1 MGANV
6 GVLSNKLIAGALSLA
21 IVLGLVYVNR
31 SSLMTWAAGQG
42 AMGYLTTLAEPIL
55 PTQPINWQT
64 SSPVSE
70 AATDH
75 LPNIIVILADD
86 LGWNDISFYGGG
98 VGEGAVQTPNIDR
111 IAAEGVHFSN
121 GYAGNA
127 TCAPSRAALLTGRY
141 PTRYGF
147 EFTPAPAAMMR
158 LAATFESHRE
168 ELHPGFFLDKN
179 LAEFPDLAEQS
190 VPASEIFLPELLTH
204 QGYHSMALGK
214 WHLGENEGHVPN
226 DQGFD
231 EFLGFLPG
239 AAMFGEFDAPAM
251 VKSIQEFDP
260 IDQFIWPNLTFSVR
274 YNKEQHFTPDEYMT
288 DYLSTQAVRAIE
300 ANTHRPFFM
309 YLSYNAPHTPLHAKQ
324 SDYDALPMIN
334 NHTERVYGAMILSLD
349 RGIGRVMAA
358 LEEAGIDDNTLVIFS
373 SDNGGAHYVG
383 LPNLNAPYRGWKM
396 TFFEGGTHVPFFMRW
411 PERIEAGS
419 EYQRPVTHIDIF
431 STAAA
436 AADVAVPA
444 DRTIDGVDLLPYVDG
459 AIVEDPHEA
468 IFWRTGTYRVVRSG
482 DWKLQL
488 SDPDE
493 TPFLYNLAVDPTEQ
507 LNLAMSEPEQLRRL
521 KRLIEAGMSDWVA
534 PLRPPLV
541 TGPNY
546 PDKHLNEPLDES
558 DVPVYWYN

>member
-1 MGANV
+1 MGR
-6 GVLSNKLIAGALSLA
+6 LSKKLIAGALSLV
-21 IVLGLVYVNR
+21 IVIGLLYVNR
-31 SSLMTWAAGQG
+31 TSLMTWAVAQG
-42 AMGYLTTLAEPIL
+42 AMGYLATLAEPIL
-55 PTQPINWQT
+55 STQPVDWQT
-64 SSPVSE
+64 SPP
-70 AATDH
+70 APDATTDRP
-75 LPNIIVILADD
+75 PNIIVILADD

-98 VGEGAVQTPNIDR
+98 VGDGAVQTPNIDR

-147 EFTPAPAAMMR
+147 EFTPAPAVFMR
-158 LAATFESHRE
+158 MVASFESHRE
-168 ELHPGFFLDKN
+168 EPHPGFFLEEN
-179 LAEFPDLAEQS
+179 LAEFPDIEEQS
-190 VPASEIFLPELLTH
+190 VPVSEIFLPELLADG
-204 QGYHSMALGK
+204 GYHSMILGK
-214 WHLGENEGHVPN
+214 WHLGENQGHAPN

-239 AAMFGEFDAPAM
+239 AAMFAEFDDPEM
-251 VKSIQEFDP
+251 VKSIQAFDP
-260 IDQFIWPNLTFSVR
+260 IDQFLWPNLTFAVR
-274 YNKEQHFTPDEYMT
+274 YNKDQHFAPDEYMT

-300 ANTHRPFFM
+300 ANKHRPFFM
-309 YLSYNAPHTPLHAKQ
+309 YLSFNAPHTPLHAKK
-324 SDYDALPMIN
+324 SDYVGLSVIS
-334 NHTERVYGAMILSLD
+334 NHTERVYGAMIVSLD

-358 LEEAGIDDNTLVIFS
+358 LEAAGIDDNTLIIFS

-383 LPNLNAPYRGWKM
+383 LSDLNAPYRGWKM

-411 PERIEAGS
+411 PDRIEAGS

-444 DRTIDGVDLLPYVDG
+444 DREIDGVDLLPFVNGKVSD
-459 AIVEDPHEA
+459 DPHEA
-468 IFWRTGTYRVVRSG
+468 IFWRTGTYRTVRSG

-493 TPFLYNLAVDPTEQ
+493 TPFLFNLAVDPTEQ
-507 LNLAMSEPEQLRRL
+507 HNLAASEPEQLNRL
-521 KRLIEAGMSDWVA
+521 KRLIETGMSDWSV

-541 TGPNY
+541 TGPQY
-546 PDKHLNEPLDES
+546 PDKHLDEPLEET

>member
-1 MGANV
+1 MG
-6 GVLSNKLIAGALSLA
+6 GFIKKLIAGLLPLTIIISLLYMNGTA
-21 IVLGLVYVNR
+21 
-31 SSLMTWAAGQG
+31 LMTWAAAQG
-42 AMGYLTTLAEPIL
+42 AMGFLATWMEPIL
-55 PTQPINWQT
+55 PNQPIEWQT
-64 SSPVSE
+64 SSPVPGES
-70 AATDH
+70 TDRP
-75 LPNIIVILADD
+75 PNIIVILADD

-98 VGEGAVQTPNIDR
+98 VGKGIVQTPNIDR

-147 EFTPAPAAMMR
+147 EFTPAPAQMMR
-158 LAATFESHRE
+158 MAAGFESHRE
-168 ELHPGFFLDKN
+168 EPYPGIFLEEN
-179 LAEFPDLAEQS
+179 LAEFPALEEQA
-190 VPASEIFLPELLTH
+190 VPASEIFLPELLADR
-204 QGYHSMALGK
+204 GYHSMILGK
-214 WHLGENEGHVPN
+214 WHLGENKGNDPN
-226 DQGFD
+226 GQGFD

-239 AAMFGEFDAPAM
+239 AAMFAEFDDPEA
-251 VKSIQEFDP
+251 VKSIQAFDP
-260 IDQFIWPNLTFSVR
+260 IDQFIWPNLTFAVR
-274 YNKEQHFTPDEYMT
+274 YNKDQHFAPDEYMT

-300 ANTHRPFFM
+300 ANKHRPFFM
-309 YLSYNAPHTPLHAKQ
+309 YLSYNAPHTPLHAKK
-324 SDYDALPMIN
+324 SDYDALPMIS
-334 NHTERVYGAMILSLD
+334 NHTERVYGAMIRSLD

-358 LEEAGIDDNTLVIFS
+358 LQEAGIDDKTLVIFS

-383 LPNLNAPYRGWKM
+383 LPDLNAPYRGWKM

-436 AADVAVPA
+436 AASAPVPA
-444 DRTIDGVDLLPYVDG
+444 DREIDGVDLLPYVSG
-459 AIVEDPHEA
+459 TRSGDPHEA
-468 IFWRTGTYRVVRSG
+468 IFWRTGTYRTVRSG

-507 LNLAMSEPEQLRRL
+507 HNLAASEPEQLHRL
-521 KRLIEAGMSDWVA
+521 KRLIETGMSDWAA

-546 PDKHLNEPLDES
+546 PDKHLNEPLDKT

>member
-1 MGANV
+1 M
-6 GVLSNKLIAGALSLA
+6 GVLSKKLIAGALSLS
-21 IVLGLVYVNR
+21 IVIGFVYVNR
-31 SSLMTWAAGQG
+31 MPLMTWVVAQG
-42 AMGYLTTLAEPIL
+42 AMGYMATLAEPIL
-55 PTQPINWQT
+55 PSQPVDWQT
-64 SSPVSE
+64 SQPVPNAS
-70 AATDH
+70 TDRP
-75 LPNIIVILADD
+75 PNIIVILADD

-98 VGEGAVQTPNIDR
+98 LGEGVVQTPNIDR

-147 EFTPAPAAMMR
+147 EFTPAPAAFMR
-158 LAATFESHRE
+158 MVATFESHRE
-168 ELHPGFFLDKN
+168 ELYPGFFLDEN
-179 LAEFPDLAEQS
+179 LVEFPDHEEQS
-190 VPASEIFLPELLTH
+190 VPASEIFLPELLADR
-204 QGYHSMALGK
+204 GYHSVILGK
-214 WHLGENEGHVPN
+214 WHLGGNKGHTPN

-239 AAMFGEFDAPAM
+239 AAMFAEFDDPEM
-251 VKSIQEFDP
+251 VKSIQEFDS
-260 IDQFIWPNLTFSVR
+260 IDQFLWPNLTFAVR
-274 YNKEQHFTPDEYMT
+274 YNKGQHFAPDEYLT
-288 DYLSTQAVRAIE
+288 DYLSTQAVGAIE
-300 ANTHRPFFM
+300 ANKHRPFFM
-309 YLSYNAPHTPLHAKQ
+309 YLSYNAPHTPLHARK
-324 SDYDALPMIN
+324 SDYKALPMIS

-358 LEEAGIDDNTLVIFS
+358 LEEAGIDDNTLIIFS

-383 LPNLNAPYRGWKM
+383 LPDLNAPYRGWKM

-411 PERIEAGS
+411 PGRIEAGS

-436 AADVAVPA
+436 VADVAVPA
-444 DRTIDGVDLLPYVDG
+444 DREIDGVDLLPYVNGKLRD
-459 AIVEDPHEA
+459 DPHEA
-468 IFWRTGTYRVVRSG
+468 IFWRTGTYRTVRSG

-507 LNLAMSEPEQLRRL
+507 HNLAAREPEQLHRL
-521 KRLIEAGMSDWVA
+521 KRLIETGMSDWAV

-541 TGPNY
+541 RGPNY
-546 PDKHLNEPLDES
+546 PDKHLNEPLDET